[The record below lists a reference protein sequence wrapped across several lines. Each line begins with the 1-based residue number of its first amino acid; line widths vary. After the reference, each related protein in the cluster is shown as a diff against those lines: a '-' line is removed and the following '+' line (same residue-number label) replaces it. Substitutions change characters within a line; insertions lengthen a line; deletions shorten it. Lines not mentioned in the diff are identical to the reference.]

1 MITEINSIKFIYKG
15 EVKLDKVTEDKV
27 QEYWKQLQQETDLL
41 HEGKIL
47 IVSELIKNEEN
58 YIIEL
63 KQTSFSYFMYVK
75 EKKVGDIRCMFSG
88 AYILTSDGYVICVL
102 NDYYEN
108 EMHFKTLNLVGGMA
122 DVGDI
127 VAGDYSSQK
136 CLKRELKEE
145 LGIELDE
152 QNWNTQLKY
161 LKSPSKS
168 ENPVGYPIGTI
179 YEIKTAYTREQLQ
192 KLFEKQ
198 SHDKEV
204 NNLVFFSKENYKEI
218 YNYEHKKQYL
228 SELFE
233 MIFKN
238 A

>member
-1 MITEINSIKFIYKG
+1 MIKEINSIKFIYKG
-15 EVKLDKVTEDKV
+15 EVKLDKITEDKV

-47 IVSELIKNEEN
+47 IVSELIKNEGN

-63 KQTSFSYFMYVK
+63 KQTSFSYFMYAK

-88 AYILTSDGYVICVL
+88 AYILTSDGYVVCVL

-108 EMHFKTLNLVGGMA
+108 ELHFKTLNLVGGMA
-122 DVGDI
+122 DSGDI
-127 VAGDYSSQK
+127 IDGVYSSK
-136 CLKRELKEE
+136 NCLKREIKEE
-145 LGIELDE
+145 LGIALDE
-152 QNWNTQLKY
+152 ENWSTKLKY
-161 LKSPSKS
+161 IKIPSES
-168 ENPVGYPIGTI
+168 ENSVCYPIGTI
-179 YEIKTAYTREQLQ
+179 YEIKTIYTKEQTQ

-204 NNLVFFSKENYKEI
+204 NSLVFFSKENYREI
-218 YNYEHKKQYL
+218 NNYEHKKQYL
-228 SELFE
+228 TELFE